1 MMAAGPLAPGDD
13 VVRERIEA
21 NLEAVRERIAAACRQ
36 AGRTADNVTLVAVT
50 KYVSADVTRLV
61 LEAGCRDLAESRPQ
75 SLWDKAVALAG
86 GAPAAR
92 WHLVGHLQRNKIRRT
107 LPLLGVLQSLDSIRL
122 LEAIAADAVRPADA
136 LRPADAGQEA
146 TGCDVLVE
154 VNLTDDP
161 GRSGV
166 MPADVP
172 ALVAAAAASRG
183 VRLRGLMGMAGRPD
197 ADAADARRDFAR
209 LRALRDNLAATL
221 ADPSMLRDLSMGMS
235 GDFEAAILEG
245 STLVRIGSALFE
257 GIAR

>member
-21 NLEAVRERIAAACRQ
+21 NLEAIRERIAAACRQ

-86 GAPAAR
+86 VAPAAR

-161 GRSGV
+161 GRSGA

>member
-86 GAPAAR
+86 VAPAAR

-161 GRSGV
+161 GRSGA

-221 ADPSMLRDLSMGMS
+221 ADPTMLRDLSMGMS

>member
-1 MMAAGPLAPGDD
+1 MMAAGPLAPEDD

-21 NLEAVRERIAAACRQ
+21 NLGAVRERIAAACRQ

-75 SLWDKAVALAG
+75 SLWDKALALAG
-86 GAPAAR
+86 VAPAAR

-122 LEAIAADAVRPADA
+122 LEAIAADA
-136 LRPADAGQEA
+136 LKPADAGQEA

-161 GRSGV
+161 GRSGA

-172 ALVAAAAASRG
+172 ALVAAAAASHG

-221 ADPSMLRDLSMGMS
+221 ADPTMLRDLSMGMS